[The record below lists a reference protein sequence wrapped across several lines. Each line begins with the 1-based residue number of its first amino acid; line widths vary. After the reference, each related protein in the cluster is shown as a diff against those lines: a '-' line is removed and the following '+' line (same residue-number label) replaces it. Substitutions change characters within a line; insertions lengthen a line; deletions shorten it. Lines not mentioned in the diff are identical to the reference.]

1 MCRNVPASR
10 VYIPQSTDDAQ
21 GLMEDGIGSV
31 VILLGDGKSRAT
43 TACLAAMEQLA
54 AEYDPDH
61 VLFAHVDPQLLPQP
75 QEPSDRDARRKRGS
89 GGVGRIPA
97 LRSDGAPT
105 VLCCRDG
112 EVLDATVGRLCC
124 GRLRRQVDRL
134 LRDDPG
140 PSLLTRLFRF
150 ASGA

>member
-1 MCRNVPASR
+1 MPASR

-31 VILLGDGKSRAT
+31 VILLGDARSRAT
-43 TACLAAMEQLA
+43 SACLDALELLSAD
-54 AEYDPDH
+54 YDPDH
-61 VLFAHVDPQLLPQP
+61 VLFAHVDPRLLPAQP
-75 QEPSDRDARRKRGS
+75 AKASS
-89 GGVGRIPA
+89 FPA

-112 EVLDATVGRLCC
+112 EVLDASVGRQCTS
-124 GRLRRQVDRL
+124 RLRRQVDRL

-140 PSLLTRLFRF
+140 PCLLTRLFRF